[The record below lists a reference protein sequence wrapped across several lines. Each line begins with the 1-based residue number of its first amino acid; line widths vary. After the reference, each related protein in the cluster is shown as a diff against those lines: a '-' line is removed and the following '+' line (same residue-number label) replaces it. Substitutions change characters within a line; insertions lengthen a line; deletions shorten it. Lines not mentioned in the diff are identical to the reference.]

1 MDALCLR
8 GVKLLGS
15 REAQAQV
22 RRRENCGNLIDR
34 LGPIGIV
41 HEQSPWTTHN
51 GLRFAVEALSGG
63 IVNAD
68 RFRVC

>member
-1 MDALCLR
+1 MR
-8 GVKLLGS
+8 GGRS

-22 RRRENCGNLIDR
+22 GGGEDFGYLVNR
-34 LGPIGIV
+34 LGPIKFGIV

>member
-22 RRRENCGNLIDR
+22 CRGENNGDLVNGLV
-34 LGPIGIV
+34 PIGIV

-63 IVNAD
+63 IVNAA
-68 RFRVC
+68 FRVC

>member
-1 MDALCLR
+1 MR
-8 GVKLLGS
+8 GS
-15 REAQAQV
+15 REPQAQV
-22 RRRENCGNLIDR
+22 DRGEDRGDLVNR
-34 LGPIGIV
+34 LGPIKFGIV

-51 GLRFAVEALSGG
+51 GLRSAVEALSGG